1 MYPGSVYGSM
11 ARKKA
16 ATPATQMRL
25 KDNPSSAD
33 LRRTTPPIVRLLRKF
48 R

>member
-1 MYPGSVYGSM
+1 M
-11 ARKKA
+11 ASKRA
-16 ATPATQMRL
+16 ANPASQMRL
-25 KDNPSSAD
+25 KDNPSSTD

>member
-1 MYPGSVYGSM
+1 M
-11 ARKKA
+11 ANEKP
-16 ATPATQMRL
+16 ATPATRMTL

-33 LRRTTPPIVRLLRKF
+33 LGRTTSPIVRLLRKF